1 MLTSPI
7 KVTILANEYD
17 LVRINQDNFSS
28 KYLAKGENVEV
39 TLDIKHQ
46 YERANAS
53 GQYERHNVDLKM
65 VTYDPSGATQP
76 KTFQAYTIL
85 RTPRG
90 TTTATVLSVLAG
102 LQSVLTADASKVV
115 AWES

>member
-1 MLTSPI
+1 MLNSPI
-7 KVTILANEYD
+7 KVTILGTEYD
-17 LVRINQDNFSS
+17 LSRINQDNFSS

-46 YERANAS
+46 YERASAL
-53 GQYERHNVDLKM
+53 GQYERHNVDLKY
-65 VTYDPSGATQP
+65 VTFDPTGLTAP
-76 KTFQAYTIL
+76 RTFQTYTIL

-90 TTTATVLSVLAG
+90 TTSTNILSVLSG
-102 LQSVLTADASKVV
+102 LQSVLTAEAAKVV